1 MQHEGTGKKNPEK
14 KTYLSNLEY
23 GIIQIVKNKSI
34 WLDFFFFLCDAK
46 LLQK

>member
-1 MQHEGTGKKNPEK
+1 MKVQEKKTWKK

-34 WLDFFFFLCDAK
+34 WLDFILFFLCDAK